1 MDSKFKFTAE
11 ESTFVVE
18 AEGRRLRVS
27 YEEVAL
33 PHKKAM
39 TWCKKHGGGDET
51 VDNLR
56 LLAKYRSQI
65 NEELAALGKDKIA
78 SWMWSNET
86 CYHNARCA
94 FVVGMSLGDVY
105 CLKHSDYCVRAVSE
119 FRMITMNAV
128 YNISLDE
135 LFEAYWTCRRKKSR
149 SRAAS
154 LFEADYEHNLIELR
168 EEINA
173 GIYAPRASRAFV
185 ITRPDVREI
194 FAADFRDRV
203 VHTWIAQRVEPLL

>member
-94 FVVGMSLGDVY
+94 FVVGMSYGLVY
-105 CLKHSDYCVRAVSE
+105 CSIKNGTYCVRAVS
-119 FRMITMNAV
+119 A
-128 YNISLDE
+128 LKD
-135 LFEAYWTCRRKKSR
+135 
-149 SRAAS
+149 
-154 LFEADYEHNLIELR
+154 
-168 EEINA
+168 
-173 GIYAPRASRAFV
+173 
-185 ITRPDVREI
+185 
-194 FAADFRDRV
+194 
-203 VHTWIAQRVEPLL
+203 

>member
-94 FVVGMSLGDVY
+94 FVVCVSYGYVSNDNE
-105 CLKHSDYCVRAVSE
+105 SSTFCVRAVS
-119 FRMITMNAV
+119 A
-128 YNISLDE
+128 LKD
-135 LFEAYWTCRRKKSR
+135 
-149 SRAAS
+149 
-154 LFEADYEHNLIELR
+154 
-168 EEINA
+168 
-173 GIYAPRASRAFV
+173 
-185 ITRPDVREI
+185 
-194 FAADFRDRV
+194 
-203 VHTWIAQRVEPLL
+203 

>member
-94 FVVGMSLGDVY
+94 FVVNMNDGGANFNCKS
-105 CLKHSDYCVRAVSE
+105 SNYCVRAVS
-119 FRMITMNAV
+119 A
-128 YNISLDE
+128 LKD
-135 LFEAYWTCRRKKSR
+135 
-149 SRAAS
+149 
-154 LFEADYEHNLIELR
+154 
-168 EEINA
+168 
-173 GIYAPRASRAFV
+173 
-185 ITRPDVREI
+185 
-194 FAADFRDRV
+194 
-203 VHTWIAQRVEPLL
+203 

>member
-94 FVVGMSLGDVY
+94 FVVLVYTGLVTCISLPNT
-105 CLKHSDYCVRAVSE
+105 YCVRAVS
-119 FRMITMNAV
+119 A
-128 YNISLDE
+128 LKD
-135 LFEAYWTCRRKKSR
+135 
-149 SRAAS
+149 
-154 LFEADYEHNLIELR
+154 
-168 EEINA
+168 
-173 GIYAPRASRAFV
+173 
-185 ITRPDVREI
+185 
-194 FAADFRDRV
+194 
-203 VHTWIAQRVEPLL
+203 

>member
-94 FVVGMSLGDVY
+94 FVVSMDFGYVLYGTKRLSN
-105 CLKHSDYCVRAVSE
+105 CLRAVS
-119 FRMITMNAV
+119 A
-128 YNISLDE
+128 LKD
-135 LFEAYWTCRRKKSR
+135 
-149 SRAAS
+149 
-154 LFEADYEHNLIELR
+154 
-168 EEINA
+168 
-173 GIYAPRASRAFV
+173 
-185 ITRPDVREI
+185 
-194 FAADFRDRV
+194 
-203 VHTWIAQRVEPLL
+203 

>member
-94 FVVGMSLGDVY
+94 FVVDMNNGNVNYLGKLSSL
-105 CLKHSDYCVRAVSE
+105 CVRAVS
-119 FRMITMNAV
+119 A
-128 YNISLDE
+128 LKD
-135 LFEAYWTCRRKKSR
+135 
-149 SRAAS
+149 
-154 LFEADYEHNLIELR
+154 
-168 EEINA
+168 
-173 GIYAPRASRAFV
+173 
-185 ITRPDVREI
+185 
-194 FAADFRDRV
+194 
-203 VHTWIAQRVEPLL
+203 

>member
-86 CYHNARCA
+86 CYHNALCA
-94 FVVGMSLGDVY
+94 FVVYLNCGGVGFNNKSSNV
-105 CLKHSDYCVRAVSE
+105 CVRAVS
-119 FRMITMNAV
+119 A
-128 YNISLDE
+128 LKD
-135 LFEAYWTCRRKKSR
+135 
-149 SRAAS
+149 
-154 LFEADYEHNLIELR
+154 
-168 EEINA
+168 
-173 GIYAPRASRAFV
+173 
-185 ITRPDVREI
+185 
-194 FAADFRDRV
+194 
-203 VHTWIAQRVEPLL
+203 

>member
-94 FVVGMSLGDVY
+94 FVVRMDGGDVGY
-105 CLKHSDYCVRAVSE
+105 YYGNYYDCVRAVS
-119 FRMITMNAV
+119 
-128 YNISLDE
+128 
-135 LFEAYWTCRRKKSR
+135 
-149 SRAAS
+149 
-154 LFEADYEHNLIELR
+154 
-168 EEINA
+168 
-173 GIYAPRASRAFV
+173 AF
-185 ITRPDVREI
+185 
-194 FAADFRDRV
+194 
-203 VHTWIAQRVEPLL
+203 PL